1 MSYINECLSYLSLT
15 FLSADYWRHNAV
27 GLRLPLCITPMYKM
41 WEAQDSA
48 RNFSMATAFASY
60 SEGGSGGLKI
70 DTNLES
76 GTPKYLLCPEI
87 IVRNYY

>member
-1 MSYINECLSYLSLT
+1 MLLVSVYHCAS
-15 FLSADYWRHNAV
+15 R
-27 GLRLPLCITPMYKM
+27 LCIKM

>member
-1 MSYINECLSYLSLT
+1 
-15 FLSADYWRHNAV
+15 
-27 GLRLPLCITPMYKM
+27 MYKM

-48 RNFSMATAFASY
+48 RNFSMAPAFASY

-76 GTPKYLLCPEI
+76 GTPKYLLCPEVI
-87 IVRNYY
+87 DRNYY

>member
-1 MSYINECLSYLSLT
+1 
-15 FLSADYWRHNAV
+15 
-27 GLRLPLCITPMYKM
+27 
-41 WEAQDSA
+41 
-48 RNFSMATAFASY
+48 MATAFASY

>member
-1 MSYINECLSYLSLT
+1 
-15 FLSADYWRHNAV
+15 
-27 GLRLPLCITPMYKM
+27 MYKM

-87 IVRNYY
+87 IVRNCY